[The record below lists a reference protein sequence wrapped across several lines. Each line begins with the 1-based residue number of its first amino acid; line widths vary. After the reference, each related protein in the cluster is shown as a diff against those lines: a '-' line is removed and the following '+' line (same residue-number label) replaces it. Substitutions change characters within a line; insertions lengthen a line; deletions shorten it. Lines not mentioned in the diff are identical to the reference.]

1 MAQQLST
8 NTFGV
13 AKWVVS
19 PNATQGT
26 HTTISAAIASA
37 AAGDTI
43 YIRDGQYTENPSISK
58 SLNLVALNG
67 DQYFPSVA
75 IIGTVTISPS
85 ATVGVNFSGISLQ
98 TNGSNFLVVGGSSNS
113 SITFNNCFLNA
124 SNATGF
130 SYTNSGGTVVSF
142 YNCLSAGG
150 SNALFASSGGAGLYF
165 KGCQLLASTVAS
177 TISAGTLTMLQTE
190 TIFPITSSGTASLIL
205 TGCSFAPVNAIALT
219 VGGTGA
225 HVSKFCSYSS
235 GTASAISIS
244 ASCTLN
250 SVASII
256 SSTNTNAITGAG
268 TLQDVLTSFVNGS
281 TTLINTTTQVGGVAQ
296 GGVFQAPSA
305 GYIGEQIR
313 GYNGSGQTMS
323 NNSVTNITS
332 IALTAG
338 IWDISTVLLVST
350 TGLST
355 QAQGGI
361 SATNN
366 TFSLT
371 IVDAYQTISYASLS
385 GAQYGINIPAY
396 RVTLTAGAT
405 YYLNALCLFTTGACT
420 GFGRIS
426 ATRVG

>member
-67 DQYFPSVA
+67 DQYFPTVA

-98 TNGSNFLVVGGSSNS
+98 TNGSNFLVVGGSSNVS
-113 SITFNNCFLNA
+113 VTFNNCFINP

-130 SYTNSGGTVVSF
+130 SYTNTGVSVVSF
-142 YNCLSAGG
+142 YNCLSGAAN
-150 SNALFASSGGAGLYF
+150 NALFVSSGGAGLYF
-165 KGCQLLASTVAS
+165 KGCQLLNSTVAS

-225 HVSKFCSYSS
+225 HVSKFCSYTS

-313 GYNGSGQTMS
+313 AFATAVATSTGAN
-323 NNSVTNITS
+323 TNITS
-332 IALTAG
+332 ISLTPG
-338 IWDISTVLLVST
+338 IWDISCVTAA
-350 TGLST
+350 LST
-355 QAQGGI
+355 GFLLNSYAAGI
-361 SATNN
+361 STSITSMTGTQNDNYAQSNISASAQILVTIPSWRTVITAT
-366 TFSLT
+366 T
-371 IVDAYQTISYASLS
+371 I
-385 GAQYGINIPAY
+385 
-396 RVTLTAGAT
+396 
-405 YYLNALCLFTTGACT
+405 YYLNGNAAFSSGTTTLA
-420 GFGRIS
+420 GRIS